1 MNFFQSL
8 ISEQGAMS
16 SKRWISVTSAAAL
29 CFSIVWTVVKY
40 EKYITDTIHS
50 TMIFVCVM
58 SGVATVAQIASILKG
73 PPIQNDPVNPNPQ
86 P

>member
-29 CFSIVWTVVKY
+29 VFAIVWTIVKY
-40 EKYITDTIHS
+40 PQYIPDTIHS
-50 TMIFVCVM
+50 TMLFILVM
-58 SGVATVAQIASILKG
+58 SGVATIAQITSIIKG
-73 PPIQNDPVNPNPQ
+73 TPEQPEPQ
-86 P
+86 KT